1 MQGVGGSS
9 PLVFTT
15 ETTIFV
21 RKLSFLFSRA
31 FTLFHAAQ
39 NTRLSLL
46 WQGRVFLFLVPFC
59 IFFIQQNTPDL
70 AFFSKSGVSLF
81 FENRRNIKTADAQ
94 FSITAFYT
102 EPFSVYRCICQLLTC
117 ARLNFKVVCKLGVAE
132 SAAFPFVEFFGDIG

>member
-21 RKLSFLFSRA
+21 RKLSFHFCVLSHFFMRHKTPGSAFYGKVGCFSFLCLF
-31 FTLFHAAQ
+31 
-39 NTRLSLL
+39 
-46 WQGRVFLFLVPFC
+46 
-59 IFFIQQNTPDL
+59 
-70 AFFSKSGVSLF
+70 AFFYSTKHTRPRFFLKVGCF
-81 FENRRNIKTADAQ
+81 YCFENQRNIKTADAQ